1 MHLFDVHVG
10 EVGEEVIADQEAEQH
25 PVIYHTLQ
33 VVGELKP
40 SLENREILKEGGRR
54 REKEG
59 EGGRRREGEG
69 GREKEGEGG
78 SKKCLL
84 VVKI

>member
-1 MHLFDVHVG
+1 MPCVHLFDVHVG
-10 EVGEEVIADQEAEQH
+10 EVGEEVVADQETEQH

-40 SLENREILKEGGRR
+40 GLEKKEKEGQGKGG
-54 REKEG
+54 KEG
-59 EGGRRREGEG
+59 EGGR
-69 GREKEGEGG
+69 
-78 SKKCLL
+78 KKCLL

>member
-1 MHLFDVHVG
+1 MPCVHLFDVHVG
-10 EVGEEVIADQEAEQH
+10 EVGEEVVADQEAEQH

-40 SLENREILKEGGRR
+40 GLENREILKEGQGKGGKEGERKRR

-59 EGGRRREGEG
+59 
-69 GREKEGEGG
+69 
-78 SKKCLL
+78 
-84 VVKI
+84 VKSAFL